1 MYCMM
6 ITFSNTVLFILK
18 LFVEYILDGLTKK
31 KKKWWLCDMLE
42 VLVNTIMMIIL
53 QHVFQINYITI
64 NLERK
69 KNTIG

>member
-6 ITFSNTVLFILK
+6 ITFSNAVLFILK
-18 LFVEYILDGLTKK
+18 LFVEYILDGLTK